1 MIKADNQSDKHL
13 TVAGL
18 TVLGDVQS
26 ANLQRFEKNLQETF
40 DKTQNLTAQQ
50 KEFWKNLAD
59 DNLITPV
66 EKKQIKQEIAIIEK
80 TYQALHKKAQE
91 VEQEFNPLFTS
102 YATAY
107 RELKDYIIEL
117 KLFDNMNENT
127 RVNKTE
133 FNLKFSDYYEFEN
146 VVQSV
151 FLGTPTYTMRV
162 LSGLND
168 EGTEG
173 EVAIYRN
180 IFYRRENEKW
190 VLITG
195 DTYLGLQKSVPANG
209 SLGDFFLAEEDFTG
223 QIKYKARGKYL
234 KANGKFLTTAK
245 KFKKGFIYKLEPSGW
260 KAVENKNDHR
270 YVIATEDLIEIGETI
285 SLHLQK
291 WFTDIDKN
299 FEETSKKLE
308 GYDERFILIDAD
320 LDGINEKYQIVDGEL
335 KGNKEDIEKIN
346 GKIVE
351 IDTDLD
357 GINEQFVV
365 VDGKLVEINGKIV
378 EIETDL
384 ALKIEVIPK
393 YLGAVDTLPT
403 TKFKGDWFTWKAE
416 STNEYV
422 KGKVYMWNG
431 EAWKLLDPTDTTN
444 NQQFMTALT
453 DILKTNATGEG
464 YFSTIFAS
472 ALIASNA
479 FIQNLQSQII
489 TLTQALNADGTP
501 KENTGIIQSKNYLET
516 NGKEGWQIRADG
528 SAEFNGKLEING
540 PAFVGGDAVFAG
552 SIASGPLY
560 LDEVDPGSFEQQ
572 IIFDEGYSGI
582 SFYEYCKNNNLF
594 DTVNNG
600 IIDPEGRNKGFAY
613 LIKRY
618 TSATEIPG
626 GYNYGE
632 VIDFLNR
639 KKEVIYKHLYVA
651 YSYNDYG
658 TLVEK
663 TDFPLPDKII
673 FNKYTPGGK
682 TFKLIGLPTSAST
695 MAGIIYQDSE
705 GYLRIS

>member
-91 VEQEFNPLFTS
+91 VGQEFNPLFTS

-162 LSGLND
+162 LNGLND

-180 IFYRRENEKW
+180 IFYRRENGEW
-190 VLITG
+190 ILITG
-195 DTYLGLQKSVPANG
+195 DRYLGLYKTIPANG

-234 KANGKFLTTAK
+234 KANGKFLTSAK
-245 KFKKGFIYKLEPSGW
+245 KFKKGFIYKLEPTGW
-260 KAVENKNDHR
+260 KAIENKNDHR

-291 WFTDIDKN
+291 WFTDID
-299 FEETSKKLE
+299 ET
-308 GYDERFILIDAD
+308 
-320 LDGINEKYQIVDGEL
+320 LDK
-335 KGNKEDIEKIN
+335 
-346 GKIVE
+346 
-351 IDTDLD
+351 
-357 GINEQFVV
+357 
-365 VDGKLVEINGKIV
+365 
-378 EIETDL
+378 
-384 ALKIEVIPK
+384 KIEHIPEYK
-393 YLGAVDTLPT
+393 GAVSVLPNNPN
-403 TKFKGDWFTWKAE
+403 KGDYFTWAAE

-422 KGKVYMWNG
+422 KGKVYMWDG

-528 SAEFNGKLEING
+528 GAEFKHITLDYIKSEFAALKNSKFSGELECGNLIVKPTLPVKTIKIFDTFENTTDNYLFAKTRLMYLELFDVPTDKNGYNHLTNITVTRMPQTLFGENTKAFVDNEEVKSFVLTNSHDFDVDDGMNRNSTIIKAIMGNNTQKIIYSYYYNYDFYGHDPTEYKETQLLKLEIQKEEISTLG
-540 PAFVGGDAVFAG
+540 LF
-552 SIASGPLY
+552 I
-560 LDEVDPGSFEQQ
+560 LD
-572 IIFDEGYSGI
+572 
-582 SFYEYCKNNNLF
+582 
-594 DTVNNG
+594 
-600 IIDPEGRNKGFAY
+600 
-613 LIKRY
+613 
-618 TSATEIPG
+618 
-626 GYNYGE
+626 
-632 VIDFLNR
+632 
-639 KKEVIYKHLYVA
+639 
-651 YSYNDYG
+651 
-658 TLVEK
+658 
-663 TDFPLPDKII
+663 
-673 FNKYTPGGK
+673 
-682 TFKLIGLPTSAST
+682 LPTENPYET
-695 MAGIIYQDSE
+695 GRLWIDNDI
-705 GYLRIS
+705 LKISKSLTDNE